1 MRVKMPLLDPFGISE
16 GAEEA
21 EEALEDREDGEVSP
35 YSLLIT
41 HYSLITHEPKNIF
54 SATWRNDC

>member
-21 EEALEDREDGEVSP
+21 EEAEGAGGVI
-35 YSLLIT
+35 YYLLPIPLFLIVDYFLSK
-41 HYSLITHEPKNIF
+41 HY
-54 SATWRNDC
+54 